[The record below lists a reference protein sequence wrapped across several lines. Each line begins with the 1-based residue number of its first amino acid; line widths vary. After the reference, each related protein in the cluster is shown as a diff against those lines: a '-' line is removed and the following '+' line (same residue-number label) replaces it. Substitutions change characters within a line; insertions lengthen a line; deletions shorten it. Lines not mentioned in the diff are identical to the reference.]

1 MELTAQGTEA
11 KEGTWKATVE
21 PERPR
26 TKVEPEG
33 RRSPLEP
40 KGWMYEEALQ
50 RQWDDGPW

>member
-50 RQWDDGPW
+50 SQWDDGPW